1 MNFHNI
7 KRVSLLVLVGLFVL
21 MGCEKNFD
29 EFNTNPNAPADAPA
43 AFVLPGALVDLS
55 YFTDYQMNINYI
67 GLWVQQHA
75 SGAYPEEDQYSPRLA
90 DIDFFWN
97 NLYDNSMK
105 DFRHIIDNGTTNQ
118 IAVAKIMSS
127 YGFMVLTDIWGD
139 IPYSQALQ
147 AEQGGDFLT
156 PVLDPQADVYTGILK
171 DLDDAVSMIDK
182 EAIDGFSE
190 EDLIFGGDMDLWE
203 KFGNSLRLRAFMHLS
218 EVDPARA
225 ETGVKEMLAKPLMT
239 SHEENAAIHYID
251 VSGNKNPIHSRFSGR
266 SNDFRAS
273 KSMVD
278 RLIGS
283 GDTINPADP
292 RTSVYVQ
299 RNSLGS
305 YVGIPNGVDGLG
317 DVGRDNSTSCKLGEV
332 FLAADAPAYFMTWT
346 EVEFLKAEAAERGW
360 SAEEPKTAYEQAIKV
375 SMWQHGIIDDEAI
388 QDFLE
393 DANIAYDATKGMELI
408 STQKWIAMFGQSL
421 ESWTN
426 FRRTGFPVL
435 PIALN
440 DQNGGVFPKRLT
452 YPNVES
458 TTNGTNVT
466 AATDR
471 QGGAELG
478 NALWWDV
485 E

>member
-1 MNFHNI
+1 MNFQYI
-7 KRVSLLVLVGLFVL
+7 IRIAALMLTGLLVLTS
-21 MGCEKNFD
+21 CEKNFD

-43 AFVLPGALVDLS
+43 PFVLPGALVDIS

-75 SGAYPEEDQYSPRLA
+75 SGAYPEEDQYSPRLS

-105 DFRHIIDNGTTNQ
+105 DFRHIIDNGTPNQ
-118 IAVAKIMSS
+118 VAVAKIMSS
-127 YGFMVLTDIWGD
+127 YGFMVLTDVWGD
-139 IPYSQALQ
+139 IPYSEALQ
-147 AEQGGDFLT
+147 AEKGESFLT
-156 PVLDPQADVYTGILK
+156 PTLDAQEAVYDGIIK
-171 DLDDAVSMIDK
+171 DLDDAVNMIDK
-182 EAIDGFSE
+182 AAIDGFGE
-190 EDLIFGGDMDLWE
+190 EDLIYGGDMDLWE

-218 EVDPARA
+218 EVNPGKA
-225 ETGVKEMLAKPLMT
+225 EAGVREMVAKPLIS
-239 SHEENAAIHYID
+239 SHEENAAIHYLD
-251 VSGNKNPIHSRFSGR
+251 VTGNKNPIHSRFSGR
-266 SNDFRAS
+266 PNDFRAS
-273 KSMVD
+273 KSMID
-278 RLIGS
+278 RMIGS
-283 GDTINPADP
+283 GDTINPTDP
-292 RTSVYVQ
+292 RTEIYAQ

-305 YVGIPNGVDGLG
+305 FVGIPNGVDGLG
-317 DVGRDNSTSCKLGEV
+317 DVGRDNATSCKIGTA
-332 FLAADAPAYFMTWT
+332 FLAADAPAYFMNWT
-346 EVEFLKAEAAERGW
+346 EVEFLKAEAAVRGW
-360 SAEEPKTAYEQAIKV
+360 GVENPQDAYEHAIKV

-393 DANIAYDATKGMELI
+393 DVNIAYDAAKGMELV
-408 STQKWIAMFGQSL
+408 STQKWIALFGQAI

-426 FRRTGFPVL
+426 FRRTGYPDL

-440 DQNGGVFPKRLT
+440 DQNGGVFPKRFT

-485 E
+485 D